1 MWRQPRSIAL
11 ADAILASCGGEGT
24 LREFAESQQARPLR
38 LLEINKAGTPPPT
51 LRRMLG
57 YVFGAYP
64 ALDMQAMS
72 YTDASYDLIVHS
84 DMLPAS
90 VFLNCPRRLAK
101 RQGWKM
107 LCLANSGYP
116 RMM

>member
-1 MWRQPRSIAL
+1 
-11 ADAILASCGGEGT
+11 
-24 LREFAESQQARPLR
+24 
-38 LLEINKAGTPPPT
+38 
-51 LRRMLG
+51 
-57 YVFGAYP
+57 
-64 ALDMQAMS
+64 MS

-101 RQGWKM
+101 REGWKM